1 MPMLTGSSVTVVGFI
16 PIGFAKSSAGEYTFS
31 IFAVVSYALVL
42 SWFVAVIFAPL
53 LGVVILAEPKA
64 KPSDK
69 PSAILRHFRG
79 FLLVTM
85 RARWVTIGVTLGCF
99 AAAILASPLVPRQ
112 SFRRRTARTFWLT

>member
-1 MPMLTGSSVTVVGFI
+1 MPMLTGSSVTVAGFI

-69 PSAILRHFRG
+69 PSAILRHVRG
-79 FLLVTM
+79 FLLVAM
-85 RARWVTIGVTLGCF
+85 RALGYDRRDARMLRRGHSREPIGAEAVLSAVGPPGPF
-99 AAAILASPLVPRQ
+99 G
-112 SFRRRTARTFWLT
+112 